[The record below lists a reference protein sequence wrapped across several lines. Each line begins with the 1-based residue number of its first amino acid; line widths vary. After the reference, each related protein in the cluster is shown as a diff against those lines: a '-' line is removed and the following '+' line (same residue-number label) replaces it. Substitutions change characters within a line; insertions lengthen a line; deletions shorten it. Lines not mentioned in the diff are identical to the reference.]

1 MRTFDVQAVELEC
14 GADHAFEYLADP
26 GNLPEWTRAFKAVSG
41 RRATLATPEG
51 STEIDLEV
59 RTDRSLGTVDWVMTF
74 PDGSVGRALSRVI
87 DAGKNHA
94 IYCFIL
100 TAPPVP
106 LEHLEGALDQ
116 QSKILRHELEELK
129 VILSRRDD
137 VRSDR
142 A

>member
-1 MRTFDVQAVELEC
+1 MRTFDVRAVELEC
-14 GADHAFEYLADP
+14 GAEHAFEYLADP

-51 STEIDLEV
+51 SIEIDLEV
-59 RTDRSLGTVDWVMTF
+59 HADRARGTVDWVMTF

-87 DAGKNHA
+87 DAGKDHSF
-94 IYCFIL
+94 YCFIL

-106 LEHLEGALDQ
+106 LERLEGALDRQ
-116 QSKILRHELEELK
+116 AKILQHELEELK
-129 VILSRRDD
+129 VILSRRGDA
-137 VRSDR
+137 RSDR